1 MNQQQEAFDFQV
13 RRYVYDVTLERGYPP
28 ALAETSE
35 ALRVPIVDVRGAFER
50 LAAGRVLVL
59 QRDTGEILMASPFS
73 AVPTPFVVELTPGGY
88 SCFGNCIWDSLGIAA
103 MTAQDARIKTACGD
117 CGTAMEVTVANGAV
131 QHAEGLVHFAIPA
144 LHWWD
149 DIVFN

>member
-1 MNQQQEAFDFQV
+1 MNQQPEEFDFRV

-28 ALAETSE
+28 ALAET
-35 ALRVPIVDVRGAFER
+35 AVAFGVPIADVRGAFQR

-59 QRDTGEILMASPFS
+59 QPDTGEILMANPFS
-73 AVPTPFVVELTPGGY
+73 AVPTPFVVEIEGY

-103 MTAQDARIKTACGD
+103 MTGQDVRIKTACGD
-117 CGTAMEVTVANGAV
+117 CGTAMEVTVANGGL
-131 QHAEGLVHFAIPA
+131 QHTEGLVHFAIPA

-149 DIVFN
+149 DIVYN